1 MTMTPTF
8 GELIRETRLARG
20 MSMGQLASSVG
31 RTAASV
37 RRWERD
43 EVVPAVEVILVLAE
57 TLDLDPAT
65 LAALAAGAGDEDSD
79 AGEAV
84 PEPPPEAVP
93 EPSPPVPE
101 PSPPVPE
108 PSPPVPEV
116 APVGETGAMPIAPP
130 VAATTVSSAV
140 TAEPTAERRTIR
152 YYADHLFDADRPY
165 LGYLRAA
172 LTVVVGLVLLWILI
186 WAVGELF
193 EALGR
198 VWDDFD
204 REETVTTVAA
214 AVLRSP
220 G

>member
-1 MTMTPTF
+1 
-8 GELIRETRLARG
+8 
-20 MSMGQLASSVG
+20 
-31 RTAASV
+31 
-37 RRWERD
+37 
-43 EVVPAVEVILVLAE
+43 
-57 TLDLDPAT
+57 
-65 LAALAAGAGDEDSD
+65 
-79 AGEAV
+79 
-84 PEPPPEAVP
+84 
-93 EPSPPVPE
+93 
-101 PSPPVPE
+101 
-108 PSPPVPEV
+108 
-116 APVGETGAMPIAPP
+116 
-130 VAATTVSSAV
+130 V